1 MELLCDHRKAMELIG
16 WEPRVSLEEGLA
28 RTIKFIQENLSRYK
42 PDIYNV

>member
-1 MELLCDHRKAMELIG
+1 MELIG